1 MDVEPTLLP
10 GVMIL
15 TPRRFGDARGYFSE
29 SWNLRAMRAA
39 GLDFNFVQ
47 DNHSLSRVAGTL
59 RGLHFQSPPHA
70 QAKLVR
76 CGQGALYDVA
86 VDIRAG
92 SPTFRQW
99 VGVELTAEN
108 GRQLLIPAGFLHG
121 FVTRAPDTEIIYKC
135 TDYYAP
141 DCDGAVRFDD
151 PDLAIDWG
159 IAADKAIL
167 SDKDAAA
174 PTLAA
179 MLAARG
185 TPFVYEEVRS

>member
-1 MDVEPTLLP
+1 M
-10 GVMIL
+10 
-15 TPRRFGDARGYFSE
+15 
-29 SWNLRAMRAA
+29 
-39 GLDFNFVQ
+39 
-47 DNHSLSRVAGTL
+47 
-59 RGLHFQSPPHA
+59 
-70 QAKLVR
+70 R

-92 SPTFRQW
+92 SPSYRRW

-159 IAADKAIL
+159 IAADKVIL

-179 MLAARG
+179 RG
-185 TPFVYEEVRS
+185 TPFVYEEVLP